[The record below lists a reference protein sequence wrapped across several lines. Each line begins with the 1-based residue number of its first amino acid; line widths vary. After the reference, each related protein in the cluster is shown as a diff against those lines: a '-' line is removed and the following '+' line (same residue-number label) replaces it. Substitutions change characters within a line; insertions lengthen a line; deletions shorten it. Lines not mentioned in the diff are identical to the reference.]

1 VLEAVQQ
8 VGDSASPE
16 LGAQFRAACTPLVAA
31 VETTSQAAP
40 DASPKPLDDLRRA
53 ANKARA
59 HLESV
64 RTGIL
69 AAHKRLAKAE
79 AQLLAARDDLTA
91 KEALFAPAE
100 EAAASSEEA
109 YREGITAAA
118 AAAGATHGGAHPV
131 GTPAAKGDV
140 VIIFGGSPVTEDA
153 AAQLKRVLDAY
164 EARKAK
170 RQCAGGAAADAVGK
184 AVAGAA
190 GAQRS
195 S

>member
-1 VLEAVQQ
+1 M
-8 VGDSASPE
+8 
-16 LGAQFRAACTPLVAA
+16 
-31 VETTSQAAP
+31 ETTSHAAP
-40 DASPKPLDDLRRA
+40 DAGPKRLDDLRRA

-69 AAHKRLAKAE
+69 AAHKRLARAE

-91 KEALFAPAE
+91 KEVLFAPAE
-100 EAAASSEEA
+100 EAAASSEKA
-109 YREGITAAA
+109 YREGIAAAA
-118 AAAGATHGGAHPV
+118 AAAGATHGVANPV
-131 GTPAAKGDV
+131 GTLAAKGDIVIDAEGDV
-140 VIIFGGSPVTEDA
+140 VFGGSPVTEDA

-164 EARKAK
+164 QAHKAK
-170 RQCAGGAAADAVGK
+170 RQCAGGAVAGAVGH
-184 AVAGAA
+184 AAAGAA